1 MIEDLE
7 ALHAKLAE
15 LRSRVMHLREENQ
28 QLRQHLT
35 TSQSEASGLQ
45 ARMGTALQRIDA
57 LLAQLPATDGS
68 ERAD

>member
-1 MIEDLE
+1 
-7 ALHAKLAE
+7 
-15 LRSRVMHLREENQ
+15 
-28 QLRQHLT
+28 
-35 TSQSEASGLQ
+35 LQ